1 MRRVAPALTL
11 AGLALGLAACGS
23 GGPVPTAPSA
33 SPTAAPTA
41 TSEPLPAALT
51 EAALLDAVF
60 RIDVERIEV
69 VFDLYPAERRA
80 QAQAAV
86 TFRMRPGQAR
96 PIVHFGPVRSPSG
109 TALRLDGQDL
119 DPARASDVRLFSYDG
134 SGQVSV
140 ELQRD
145 LAAGAPH
152 RLEASY
158 PLALAD
164 AGGRF
169 FADVND
175 IEGRGNEAVFPT
187 LNVPHELARH
197 VLVFRVHAAEP
208 YVAVGSGLLTGAIR
222 GRRPG
227 VDARHGARG
236 GVLHGDV
243 PPRPGPHPRPLRAA
257 HPRGGRA
264 RPRADRRRHRRGG
277 VRDPRSLAR
286 GAPGG
291 ARTLSRCRA
300 ASTSCSPRAGG
311 GMEYYGATTTSL
323 RALRH
328 EVFHMYF
335 GCSTVART
343 YRDSWWDE
351 AIDMWY
357 ELSADPAYAPIEP
370 GYRSDI
376 VSGRSAVAVGFDRR
390 AYDQGARIMQA
401 VATEMGGRERM
412 VRFLRDLHAR
422 RSFDPFTTWDLAD
435 EIQAA
440 KRRRRA
446 RAVPALAVR
455 LARHPGQ
462 RPRHLGLGLAPPG
475 GHGAAGGERSTGEG
489 SPPPG
494 RIRASAP
501 AVRGPRTKDVR
512 AGASGGA
519 RNQTENG
526 FHV

>member
-1 MRRVAPALTL
+1 MRRVAPALALAGITL
-11 AGLALGLAACGS
+11 ALAACGS
-23 GGPVPTAPSA
+23 DGPVPTAPSA
-33 SPTAAPTA
+33 SPTAAPTS
-41 TSEPLPAALT
+41 TSERLPAAAT

-60 RIDVERIEV
+60 RIDVDRIEV

-80 QAQAAV
+80 HAQAAV

-96 PIVHFGPVRSPSG
+96 PIVHFEPARSASG
-109 TALRLDGQDL
+109 VALRLDGQDL

-145 LAAGAPH
+145 LAAGVPH

-197 VLVFRVHAAEP
+197 LLVFRVHGAEP
-208 YVAVGSGLLTGAIR
+208 YVAVGSGLLAGRSPGDVQEWTLDTEREVASYTVMFHLAPARTHALSDRRIR
-222 GRRPG
+222 G
-227 VDARHGARG
+227 VDVRVLAPTG
-236 GVLHGDV
+236 GVTAEEAFATLDPWLAELQGAL
-243 PPRPGPHPRPLRAA
+243 GPFPM
-257 HPRGGRA
+257 PRG
-264 RPRADRRRHRRGG
+264 
-277 VRDPRSLAR
+277 
-286 GAPGG
+286 
-291 ARTLSRCRA
+291 LSVVL
-300 ASTSCSPRAGG
+300 TQTGG

-335 GCSTVART
+335 ACSTVART

-357 ELSADPAYAPIEP
+357 ELSADPAYAPIDP

-390 AYDQGARIMQA
+390 AYDQGSRIMQA
-401 VATEMGGRERM
+401 VAAEMGGRERM
-412 VRFLRDLHAR
+412 VRFLRELHAR

-435 EIQAA
+435 EIRAASGVDVRERFRLWLYSSPASQAGA
-440 KRRRRA
+440 PAASAWDWLHRVDTALPGGESVRA
-446 RAVPALAVR
+446 R
-455 LARHPGQ
+455 
-462 RPRHLGLGLAPPG
+462 
-475 GHGAAGGERSTGEG
+475 
-489 SPPPG
+489 
-494 RIRASAP
+494 
-501 AVRGPRTKDVR
+501 
-512 AGASGGA
+512 
-519 RNQTENG
+519 
-526 FHV
+526 